1 MIGRFI
7 GFNKCGSLVIRRRYK
22 YYANDKLERED
33 PKFVLIDPK
42 TLHEKKDTGI
52 DPCHVAPYTQSLAL
66 LNEANVLSY

>member
-7 GFNKCGSLVIRRRYK
+7 GFTKCGSLVIRRRYK

-52 DPCHVAPYTQSLAL
+52 DPCQTPCL
-66 LNEANVLSY
+66 LMRMSFTFY